1 MYILRAN
8 DFEGQNRTCRCIS
21 GVFQSCDCPK
31 GQKQEHLPKHDNECQ
46 VQVRHSTAQHNKIDA
61 GDDDYDED
69 MATTTTA
76 ATVSTVSD
84 GFNPDLPVT
93 EITTMILRRTRK
105 GRTTTTTTTAPAP
118 PPPPLKPRYRHRE
131 RLGLS
136 PCPRPRIG
144 RG

>member
-8 DFEGQNRTCRCIS
+8 DFEGRNRTCRCIS

-46 VQVRHSTAQHNKIDA
+46 VQARHSKARHNKIDA

-84 GFNPDLPVT
+84 GFNPDLHRYRDHNNDT
-93 EITTMILRRTRK
+93 EKNKKRK
-105 GRTTTTTTTAPAP
+105 NNNDDDNSTSTTTTPTEAA
-118 PPPPLKPRYRHRE
+118 
-131 RLGLS
+131 LS
-136 PCPRPRIG
+136 TP
-144 RG
+144 